1 MSPDGITLNLI
12 TRELQKVLL
21 SGRVERIY
29 QPKKQEIILMIR
41 SSGKNQRLLLS
52 SKADSA
58 SLHLTTQEKK
68 NPLSAPQFCM
78 VLRKYLEGS
87 RLTAIKQVGLDR
99 IVQLT
104 FNHLSESGEFKDL
117 LLIIEIMGKHSNII
131 LVNPESNQIID
142 GIRRYSHALSRYREV
157 LPGRPYLSPPA
168 QKKAHPLKLDEDR
181 FIELMLNNPL
191 DIPLAKVIFSVIEGL
206 GPVLAQEIS
215 VRAGLDP
222 SLHLEYCGAHEL
234 QSLWQELQNTI
245 VPLLNGE
252 NSEPTIIFHE
262 KEPTACAP
270 IMLTQYQ
277 DFKNARSE
285 TANEMLDL
293 FYTAQFDLNRFQQ
306 IHNHLTH
313 VVKGELGHRS
323 KKILNL
329 EQDLTEANDALKLRI
344 WGDTIFAHLHR
355 VKPGTQ
361 EVSLPNIYEPKGP
374 PLKIKLS
381 PSLTASQNAQN
392 FFRKYNKA
400 RDSLKIIEK
409 NKKKTTAEIH
419 YLNSVMIG
427 LKHAD
432 TLSELKEIQSEL
444 EEAGYLHTKEK
455 KKQKKKEQRKEIPQ
469 VKQVT
474 SQDGFTILIG
484 KNNKQNDYLTMR
496 LAKNDDYWLHV
507 KDSAGAH
514 VIIKCSPGQDV
525 PPSTLEEAAE
535 LAAYFSEAWLST
547 KVPVDCTKR
556 KNVSKPAG
564 AQPGFVIYKNHE
576 TYYVAPKA
584 P

>member
-361 EVSLPNIYEPKGP
+361 EVSLPNIYEPEGP